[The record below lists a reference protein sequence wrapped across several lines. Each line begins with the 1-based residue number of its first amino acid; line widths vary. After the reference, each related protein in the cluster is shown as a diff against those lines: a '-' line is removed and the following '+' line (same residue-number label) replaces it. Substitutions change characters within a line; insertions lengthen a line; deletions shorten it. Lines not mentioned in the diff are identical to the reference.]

1 MIEIKNVSKSF
12 QVGKKRS
19 IQALRDVNLTIA
31 AGESLAIVGESGSGK
46 TTLGRCIAGLHSP
59 SSGTI
64 TLDGTSVEHM
74 RNTDSMALWS
84 RVQFIFQD
92 PTGALNPLHRIDR
105 IIGEGL
111 RRRGVAPAAI
121 DRRIRDVCG
130 KLGLDESL
138 LSLMPGGLTIGEQQ
152 RVGVARALV
161 MEPEVIV
168 FDEPTSMLDPFSR
181 FEILET
187 LEGLRRGGKLAIVL
201 ITHDLRAV
209 KALSDRVVVMY
220 LGEVVEIG
228 TAANLFTRPI
238 HPYSEALIASMVDM
252 PDGAPLRPFHLP
264 GEIPSA
270 LDVIEGCSFRTRCE
284 YFSAICG
291 KKHPGL
297 EPYGQTGLSRCWHND
312 RQAATASALV

>member
-31 AGESLAIVGESGSGK
+31 KGESLAIVGESGSGK
-46 TTLGRCIAGLHSP
+46 TTLGRCIAGLHTP
-59 SSGTI
+59 TSGTI
-64 TLDGTSVEHM
+64 TLDGRSVEQM
-74 RNTDSMALWS
+74 RLTDSETLWS
-84 RVQFIFQD
+84 RAQFIFQD
-92 PTGALNPLHRIDR
+92 PTGALNPLHRTDR
-105 IIGEGL
+105 TIGEGL
-111 RRRGVAPAAI
+111 RLRGVPEEEIAQ
-121 DRRIRDVCG
+121 RIRSVCG

-138 LSLMPGGLTIGEQQ
+138 LQMVPGALTIGEQQ

-161 MEPEVIV
+161 MEPDIIV

-187 LEGLRRGGKLAIVL
+187 LEAIRKGGKLAIVL

-209 KALSDRVVVMY
+209 KAISDRVVVMY

-228 TAANLFTRPI
+228 EPAKLFRTPR
-238 HPYSEALIASMVDM
+238 HPYTEALVASMVDM
-252 PDGAPLRPFHLP
+252 PDGAPMRPFHLR

-270 LDVIEGCSFRTRCE
+270 LEHLEGCSFHTRCE

-291 KKHPGL
+291 KKHPSL
-297 EPYGQTGLSRCWHND
+297 EPCGEAAFSRCWHSD
-312 RQAATASALV
+312 RLPGAA